1 MSFINSKNSIACI
14 CFALLV
20 TSCTTKDTSIQPE
33 VKNIT
38 ESVYASGIIK
48 SKNQYQVFSKSIG
61 ILQTAFAKEGDIVK
75 KGDALFQLNND
86 NARLTTDNARLAAAN
101 SDYTSNLDKL
111 EDLKNV
117 ISVARK
123 KFTTDSLLLTRQKN
137 LWENKIGTKIELEQR
152 ELNFE
157 NSKTSLASATVK
169 YDDLQKQL
177 KLLSGQSQNNLL
189 ISKTLESDLLIKSEV
204 DGKVY
209 SINKEQNELVT
220 TQQPIAVIGDAEVF
234 LIELNIDE
242 HDIVKIKTGQQV
254 LIRMDSYKGEV
265 FEGLISSIDPMM
277 NERTR
282 TFKAEATFVKKPV
295 TLYPNLTVEANIV
308 ISTKQN
314 ALTIPRNYL
323 VNDTSV
329 MLSNGKLQKV
339 KTGLMDYNLV
349 EVTDGIT
356 ATTKI
361 ILPEK

>member
-1 MSFINSKNSIACI
+1 MKFNQLFILVYLTLFIFSCGTKN
-14 CFALLV
+14 V
-20 TSCTTKDTSIQPE
+20 PIQPE
-33 VKNIT
+33 IENIT
-38 ESVYASGIIK
+38 EAVYASGIIK

-61 ILQTAFAKEGDIVK
+61 ILQTAFVKEGDLVK
-75 KGDALFQLNND
+75 RGEALFQLNND
-86 NARLTTDNARLAAAN
+86 NARLTTDNARLTAAN
-101 SDYTSNLDKL
+101 SAYTSNLDKL
-111 EDLKNV
+111 EDLKNI
-117 ISVARK
+117 ISATRK
-123 KFTTDSLLLTRQKN
+123 KFTTDSLLLVRQKN

-157 NSKTSLASATVK
+157 NSKTAVASAIVK

-189 ISKTLESDLLIKSEV
+189 ISKTFESDLLIKSEV

-234 LIELNIDE
+234 VVELNVDE

-265 FEGLISSIDPMM
+265 FEGVISSIDPMM

-282 TFKAEATFVKKPV
+282 TFKTEATFVKKPSM
-295 TLYPNLTVEANIV
+295 LYPNLTVEANIV

-323 VNDTSV
+323 VNDSMV
-329 MLSNGKLQKV
+329 MMEDGDLHKV
-339 KTGLMDYNLV
+339 TTGLVDYKLV
-349 EVTDGIT
+349 EITDGIT
-356 ATTKI
+356 STSKI
-361 ILPEK
+361 ILPVK

>member
-1 MSFINSKNSIACI
+1 M
-14 CFALLV
+14 
-20 TSCTTKDTSIQPE
+20 
-33 VKNIT
+33 
-38 ESVYASGIIK
+38 
-48 SKNQYQVFSKSIG
+48 
-61 ILQTAFAKEGDIVK
+61 
-75 KGDALFQLNND
+75 
-86 NARLTTDNARLAAAN
+86 
-101 SDYTSNLDKL
+101 
-111 EDLKNV
+111 
-117 ISVARK
+117 
-123 KFTTDSLLLTRQKN
+123 
-137 LWENKIGTKIELEQR
+137 
-152 ELNFE
+152 
-157 NSKTSLASATVK
+157 
-169 YDDLQKQL
+169 
-177 KLLSGQSQNNLL
+177 
-189 ISKTLESDLLIKSEV
+189 

-282 TFKAEATFVKKPV
+282 TFKAEATFVKKPA

-323 VNDTSV
+323 VNDSSV
-329 MLSNGKLQKV
+329 MLSNGDLQKV

>member
-1 MSFINSKNSIACI
+1 MNFKNSIVYI
-14 CFALLV
+14 CFALLIS
-20 TSCTTKDTSIQPE
+20 SCTNKNASIQPE
-33 VKNIT
+33 IRNIT

-48 SKNQYQVFSKSIG
+48 SQSQYQVFSKSIG
-61 ILQTAFAKEGDIVK
+61 ILQTSFVKEGDLVK

-101 SDYTSNLDKL
+101 SDYTNNLNKL

-123 KFTTDSLLLTRQKN
+123 KFSTDSLLLVRQRN
-137 LWENKIGTKIELEQR
+137 LWESKIGTKIELEQR
-152 ELNFE
+152 ELSFE
-157 NSKTSLASATVK
+157 NSKTNLASAIIN

-189 ISKTLESDLLIKSEV
+189 ISKTFESDFLIKSEV

-220 TQQPIAVIGDAEVF
+220 TQQPIAIIGDAEVF
-234 LIELNIDE
+234 LVELNVDE

-265 FEGLISSIDPMM
+265 FEGIISSIDQMM

-282 TFKAEATFVKKPV
+282 TFKAEATFVKKPAM
-295 TLYPNLTVEANIV
+295 LYPNLTVEANVV
-308 ISTKQN
+308 IRTKQN

-323 VNDTSV
+323 VNDSMV
-329 MLSNGKLQKV
+329 MIEDGELQKV
-339 KTGLMDYNLV
+339 TTGLIDYNLV
-349 EVTDGIT
+349 EITDGIT
-356 ATTKI
+356 GTSKI